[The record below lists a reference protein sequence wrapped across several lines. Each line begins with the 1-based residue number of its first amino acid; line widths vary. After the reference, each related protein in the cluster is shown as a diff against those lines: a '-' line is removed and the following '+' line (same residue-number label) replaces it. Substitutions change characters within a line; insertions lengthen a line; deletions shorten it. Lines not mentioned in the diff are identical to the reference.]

1 MRAVQVGGQ
10 RLVLVRTERCVFAY
24 EDRCAH
30 LGLPLSD
37 GTLRAGVLT
46 CSAHHYQYDAET
58 GEGINPRCARLK
70 CVAAKIASGLVLV
83 DVTNAAAEELE
94 S

>member
-1 MRAVQVGGQ
+1 VLYLVGGGQ
-10 RLVLVRTERCVFAY
+10 RLVLVRTERGVFAY
-24 EDRCAH
+24 ED
-30 LGLPLSD
+30 
-37 GTLRAGVLT
+37 
-46 CSAHHYQYDAET
+46 
-58 GEGINPRCARLK
+58 RCARLK